1 MLILIKSFI
10 LDKFSKAEAAMLLDI
25 FLQNVFMMSIQI
37 LLLYSVINI
46 LVGIKVIC

>member
-10 LDKFSKAEAAMLLDI
+10 LDKFSKGEDAMLLDI
-25 FLQNVFMMSIQI
+25 FLQNLFMMSIQI

>member
-10 LDKFSKAEAAMLLDI
+10 LDKFPKAEDAMLLDI